1 MSDNFAQIKKLVC
14 KDDRNLKTDPH
25 SRLKI
30 NKADYK
36 TILIKNAPYI
46 FTCDENDKLR
56 VRENYSITIKDGVI
70 EQVAPAAE
78 IRADE
83 KSFDLVYDAGKRGGI
98 VITPGLINAH
108 AHPPMYLLRSSMSL
122 DEGEDL
128 NETLKNLYLWEKE
141 MTPEDFAVSTI
152 GDLTEEQKNG
162 ISTTLS
168 HYNYFHPADFAAETA
183 GHNLVNAISVAS
195 HVSPEN
201 RPELIEKLAAETAG
215 SISRLAMSVHYLY
228 RADAKVLKKM
238 KELVEKYGLLFTCHF
253 AETPKAVSE
262 TIKKHKLKEV
272 RVLKKYGLLNS
283 NTVISHAVHLD
294 GKEIKEL
301 VKGEVGVVHLP
312 TSNTIHKSGTFPF
325 WKFHD
330 AGGYPR
336 IALGTDSVVSKS
348 RLDLLSEAFQ
358 TRMTHIFDRT
368 VKFGSLFKMMTIN
381 GARILKYPDRG
392 RILPGFRADIA
403 FWKLKD
409 RASMPYDTDKPITI
423 LGNIITHHGGAVR
436 DLMINGKFTVKE
448 RRHTLINESRL
459 LELLQEKHMEMRK
472 RVLDNRK

>member
-1 MSDNFAQIKKLVC
+1 MPDNFVQIKKLVC
-14 KDDRNLKTDPH
+14 KDDRNLKTNPH
-25 SRLKI
+25 SRLKV
-30 NKADYK
+30 NKADYQ

-46 FTCDENDKLR
+46 FTCDENDKLK
-56 VRENYSITIKDGVI
+56 VRENYSIVI
-70 EQVAPAAE
+70 ENGIIKKAAPAQE
-78 IRADE
+78 IQADE
-83 KSFDLVYDAGKRGGI
+83 KSFDLIYDAGKRGGI
-98 VITPGLINAH
+98 VITPGLINTH

-162 ISTTLS
+162 ITTTLS
-168 HYNYFHPADFAAETA
+168 HYNYFQPVDFAAETT
-183 GHNLVNAISVAS
+183 GQNLINAISVAS
-195 HVSPEN
+195 HVSPDN
-201 RPELIEKLAAETAG
+201 QPELIEKLASVAA
-215 SISRLAMSVHYLY
+215 SSASRLAMSVHYLY
-228 RADAKVLKKM
+228 RAKPEVLKKV
-238 KELVEKYGLLFTCHF
+238 KKLIEKHDLLFTCHF
-253 AETPKAVSE
+253 AETPKAVKE
-262 TIKKHKLKEV
+262 TLKIHKLRETE
-272 RVLKKYGLLNS
+272 VLKKYGLLNS
-283 NTVISHAVHLD
+283 NTLISHAVHLND
-294 GKEIKEL
+294 KDILTLAKAR
-301 VKGEVGVVHLP
+301 VGVVHLP

-336 IALGTDSVVSKS
+336 VALGTDSVVSKS

-381 GARILKYPDRG
+381 GARVLKYPDRG
-392 RILPGFRADIA
+392 KILPGFKADLA

-409 RASMPYDTDKPITI
+409 RCSTPYDEKKPITI

-436 DLMINGKFTVKE
+436 DLMINGRFVVKE
-448 RRHTLINESRL
+448 RRHVLVDESKL
-459 LELLQEKHMEMRK
+459 LELLQEKHMEMRRRMK
-472 RVLDNRK
+472 